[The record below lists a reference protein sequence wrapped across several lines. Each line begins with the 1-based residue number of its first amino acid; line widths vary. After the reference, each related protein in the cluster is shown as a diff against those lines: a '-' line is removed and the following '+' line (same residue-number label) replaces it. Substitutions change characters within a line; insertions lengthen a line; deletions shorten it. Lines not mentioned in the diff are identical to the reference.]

1 MAATS
6 GLLNAVSSMPR
17 ASVACSSRPA
27 PVTSSDR
34 SLVLLAR
41 QTELRGTKAVFGF
54 HQLLHLPHT
63 LHAHLAVRRTAACT
77 DLRPGVLQLGF
88 TAALGPR
95 IGLPPGEMGPLVRGV
110 SSKTPFSA

>member
-1 MAATS
+1 MHPVR
-6 GLLNAVSSMPR
+6 NAHNSSF
-17 ASVACSSRPA
+17 
-27 PVTSSDR
+27 
-34 SLVLLAR
+34 AR

-95 IGLPPGEMGPLVRGV
+95 IGLPPGEMGVGLVGRDFVAPAHERQGLSTGSV
-110 SSKTPFSA
+110 IVVHAARRFSV